1 MYVPPKLIPPIYFH
15 GNYNQCRA
23 QYHYVIEQI
32 LSYTIC
38 FNIVTS
44 ITYTLLPA
52 MKKSLHVTPVKICTS
67 GSDPL
72 FHSCCYSVFAR
83 QTLPMKFIFHQPE
96 QMEVRRHLTSII
108 WAKHKYLS
116 EKQNKTKNPLQILKQ
131 ICSYYQEI

>member
-1 MYVPPKLIPPIYFH
+1 MYVPPKLIPPICFH

-83 QTLPMKFIFHQPE
+83 QTLPVRNNSLHAAFINICTSGGDTLSPLLK
-96 QMEVRRHLTSII
+96 LTTTAS
-108 WAKHKYLS
+108 L
-116 EKQNKTKNPLQILKQ
+116 
-131 ICSYYQEI
+131 CSTSTVWSP